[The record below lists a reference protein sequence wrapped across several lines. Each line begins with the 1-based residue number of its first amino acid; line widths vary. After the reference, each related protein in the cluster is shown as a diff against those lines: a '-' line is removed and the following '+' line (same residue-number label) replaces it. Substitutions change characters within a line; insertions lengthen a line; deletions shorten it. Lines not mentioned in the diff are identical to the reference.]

1 MRNMTIADVRE
12 LSKIKDSQGRH
23 TEFRHLL
30 TQYAIWSRIGLDNP
44 KYVTLLSRAKDE
56 GDEGEQKNV
65 LYITDEIGLF
75 IDSKVSVVKAGD
87 DLGYRLFKEI
97 YINAFN
103 IEDLTSLPNM
113 RHAFKREGYYLEDR
127 IASELLAL
135 FIEKVRQLCIV

>member
-75 IDSKVSVVKAGD
+75 IDSKVSAVKAGD

-113 RHAFKREGYYLEDR
+113 RHAFKRAGYYLEDR